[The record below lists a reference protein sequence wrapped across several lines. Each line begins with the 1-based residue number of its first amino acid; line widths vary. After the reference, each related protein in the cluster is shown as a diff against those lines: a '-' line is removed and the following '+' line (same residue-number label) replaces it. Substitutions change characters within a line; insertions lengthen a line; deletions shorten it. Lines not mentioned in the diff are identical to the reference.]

1 MSLLRS
7 LARKIGMDKSIAYTS
22 AARILQAAGGVI
34 TALFIARFLTGVE
47 QGFYYTFGSIL
58 AIQTF
63 FELGLNG
70 IITQY
75 VAHEASH
82 LTWQGNR
89 LEGESIYRS
98 RLSSLLHFCF
108 KWYSC
113 FAIVLFA
120 VLMIAGFVFFNRYDH
135 TGGTVSWHLP
145 WIILSATTAANL
157 MIAPL
162 FAFLEGLGK
171 VKEVAKYRF
180 WQIGLG
186 LLIVW
191 LCLGCGAKLL
201 TAAINSLTWVV
212 VALLA
217 FTLSP
222 FGSILREVCS
232 IKVVEKVSYIREIF
246 PFQWKIAL
254 SWISGYFI
262 FQLFNPVL
270 FATDGPVVAG
280 QMGMTLAALTGIQA
294 LSYSWTST
302 KVPTYSG
309 MIEMKRYTE
318 LDTLFRRTLNQSIG
332 INALCLMLFFLVI
345 FAIRHYHITIF
356 GLYLGDRFL
365 AYLPLLMMM
374 IPEFVNQYISAW
386 ATYLRCH
393 KREPF
398 LVNSIVTGILCC
410 LSTIG
415 LGRCFGVHG
424 ITIGYC
430 IITLAVAPWGYYI
443 YSTKK
448 RLWHNPH

>member
-1 MSLLRS
+1 MSLIRS
-7 LARKIGMDKSIAYTS
+7 IGHKIGIDKSIAYTS
-22 AARILQAAGGVI
+22 TARIIQAAGGII

-63 FELGLNG
+63 FELGMNG

-82 LTWQGNR
+82 LTWQGTC
-89 LEGESIYRS
+89 LEGASVYRS

-108 KWYSC
+108 KWYGC

-120 VLMIAGFVFFNRYDH
+120 VLMAVGFVFFTRYDP
-135 TGGTVSWHLP
+135 TGGSVSWRLP
-145 WIILSATTAANL
+145 WTILSITTAANL
-157 MIAPL
+157 MIAPM
-162 FAFLEGLGK
+162 FAYLEGLGK

-180 WQIGLG
+180 YQISVG

-201 TAAINSLTWVV
+201 TAAINSLTWVI
-212 VALLA
+212 VAACA

-222 FGSILREVCS
+222 FGSILKEIYRT
-232 IKVVEKVSYIREIF
+232 KVVEKVSYAKEIF

-270 FATDGPVVAG
+270 FATDGAVVAG

-318 LDTLFRRTLNQSIG
+318 LDTLFTRTLNQSAG
-332 INALCLMLFFLVI
+332 INAFCLLLFFLVI
-345 FAIRHYHITIF
+345 FAIRQYHITVF

-374 IPEFVNQYISAW
+374 IPEFANQFISAW

-410 LSTIG
+410 LSTVG
-415 LGRCFGVHG
+415 LGHCFGVNG

-430 IITLAVAPWGYYI
+430 IITLAITPWGYYI
-443 YSTKK
+443 YTSKK
-448 RLWHNPH
+448 KLWHNPH